1 MWCIWVS
8 QGISDSH
15 EFRITSTCTVMLMNL
30 YWTHDWR
37 GIVSAGDELILMLNK
52 SAVSFV
58 LEPGKIG

>member
-1 MWCIWVS
+1 
-8 QGISDSH
+8 
-15 EFRITSTCTVMLMNL
+15 MLMNL

-37 GIVSAGDELILMLNK
+37 GIVSASDKLILMLNK